1 MKKLLTVFLL
11 LTALSPAY
19 AHKLNV
25 LAIYESGTLN
35 ISSYFADGTFCK
47 RCAYTVT
54 GTDGHVIFKG
64 TLSNSGEAVLSGELP
79 SSFTVNVDAGM
90 GHFAK
95 MEVVPEP
102 SADSQPSVSSDTQT
116 SVNSEALR
124 TIIRQELAKQTAEIQ
139 TAIDAGRTQ
148 TDKIIAGIGY
158 LLGIFGL
165 FMLFRKK

>member
-1 MKKLLTVFLL
+1 
-11 LTALSPAY
+11 
-19 AHKLNV
+19 
-25 LAIYESGTLN
+25 
-35 ISSYFADGTFCK
+35 
-47 RCAYTVT
+47 
-54 GTDGHVIFKG
+54 
-64 TLSNSGEAVLSGELP
+64 
-79 SSFTVNVDAGM
+79 
-90 GHFAK
+90 
-95 MEVVPEP
+95 
-102 SADSQPSVSSDTQT
+102 VSSDTQT